1 MRGMFPNTQ
10 WTELARA
17 TLHGDGAG
25 RAALEAL
32 CRNYWEPV
40 RQYVLQRGWAPDEAA
55 DLSQSFFL
63 FLMEKNVLHRA
74 EREKGRFRSF
84 LQGVLNHFLLTER
97 DRRRAQKRGG
107 AQPHEELDEDSAS
120 AEATAEREFD
130 RQWALAI
137 MQGALQKVAGEC
149 MAKRG
154 EGFFEIIAVYIGGQG
169 EVLPQELAAEKAGL
183 TPGNFRSEIH
193 HWRQKLREHLRAEV
207 RRTVAAPHEVEE
219 EMNYLRQLLS
229 TA

>member
-1 MRGMFPNTQ
+1 MFPNTQ

-32 CRNYWEPV
+32 CRGYWEPV
-40 RQYVLQRGWAPDEAA
+40 RQFILQRGWPMDEAA
-55 DLSQSFFL
+55 DLTQSFFL

-84 LQGVLNHFLLTER
+84 LQGVLNNFLLTER

-107 AQPHEELDEDSAS
+107 AMACEELDEDVAPV
-120 AEATAEREFD
+120 EETAAREFD

-137 MQGALQKVAGEC
+137 MQGALQKVSGEC

-154 EGFFEIIAVYIGGQG
+154 EGFFEIIAVYIGGKG
-169 EVLPQELAAEKAGL
+169 EVLPQEVAAEKAGL

-193 HWRQKLREHLRAEV
+193 LWRQKLREYLRAEV

-219 EMNYLRQLLS
+219 EMSYLWQLLS
-229 TA
+229 AA